1 MRPVYRPPT
10 SIPGRA
16 VGGGAASVARAHNGT
31 TARGEGEGDES
42 GTYRNNEGGNGTDEE
57 KRSEKKT
64 HWDEGVKGE

>member
-1 MRPVYRPPT
+1 M
-10 SIPGRA
+10 
-16 VGGGAASVARAHNGT
+16 ARAHNGT